1 MKEFAETMNFI
12 AEPDTVTYVLKRGY
26 HVKEVPVQM
35 KERMAGISY
44 FQKPLAAMRFMY
56 DALISILFL
65 Q

>member
-1 MKEFAETMNFI
+1 MRI
-12 AEPDTVTYVLKRGY
+12 ALGSDHGGY
-26 HVKEVPVQM
+26 RLKEVPVQM

-44 FQKPLAAMRFMY
+44 FQKPLTAMRFMY